1 LKKLILLIGIQGS
14 GKTTLANKLV
24 TKGFSRIGADDIR
37 GELFGDP
44 IIQADTSKVFEIF
57 FARLEKLLADGGDVV
72 VDNTNLNSKHRKP
85 IIDMAKAAG
94 YTDIQLWLLDIP
106 LETCLKR
113 NAQRDRVVPEETITN
128 YHNELSRYRPHRS
141 EGKLVILRPNKDGSD
156 LLFFAQS

>member
-1 LKKLILLIGIQGS
+1 MKKLILLIGIQGS
-14 GKTTLANKLV
+14 GKTTLAKKLV
-24 TKGFSRIGADDIR
+24 TKGFSRICADDIR

-128 YHNELSRYRPHRS
+128 YHNELNRYRPHRS
-141 EGKLVILRPNKDGSD
+141 EGKLVILRPNKDGTD